1 MRGMTEPTSLR
12 AVPTVKIDN
21 DRVRVT
27 EWRFAPGTATGPHRH
42 EYAYVVVPITTGPL
56 AITAPDGAV
65 STAGLVT
72 GEPYFRPAGVEHDV
86 RNPNAFEFVFVETE
100 LKAASA

>member
-1 MRGMTEPTSLR
+1 MPDNRDR

-42 EYAYVVVPITTGPL
+42 AYDYVVVPLTTGPL
-56 AITAPDGAV
+56 AIVAPDGTESRAN
-65 STAGLVT
+65 LVT
-72 GEPYFRPAGVEHDV
+72 GEPYFRSAGVEHDV
-86 RNPNAFEFVFVETE
+86 RNPNVSEFVFVEIE
-100 LKAASA
+100 IKP